1 MVFCSVPLPFIVG
14 CEYILLLLIKKK
26 ERNMMRG
33 VIIERGFGLLRRWLA
48 KIGVGVLCHPALDAG
63 SFGLLRRWLAMI
75 GVGVLCHPALDAG
88 SSTDTACRVPTG
100 CSQLNKLH
108 IRKVWHD
115 FCWGGEREV
124 LTDKGVTQL
133 PCCWVGIREGEDV
146 SQRRES

>member
-63 SFGLLRRWLAMI
+63 S
-75 GVGVLCHPALDAG
+75 
-88 SSTDTACRVPTG
+88 STDTACRVPTG

-115 FCWGGEREV
+115 FCWGG
-124 LTDKGVTQL
+124 G
-133 PCCWVGIREGEDV
+133 EG
-146 SQRRES
+146 SPYR